1 MQVAGSPEVSSHVL
15 TSDVLPQHPLVTI
28 EADASGLLPNLRE
41 VWEYRELLYFLI
53 WRDVKVRYKQTA
65 VGIVWVVLQ
74 PVLMMVVFTVFFGRL
89 GVRSDSDVPYP
100 LLAYAGLLPWTF
112 FSTSANSS
120 ANSLVG
126 GAHLVTKVYFPRLI
140 VPVASVAAIL
150 IDLGISFGVLTILMI
165 YWQVAPTWNLL
176 ALPAFLI
183 LLLALAL
190 GFGILMSALNV
201 KYRDVRVALPF
212 LLQVWFFCS
221 PIIYPVSFIPPSLR
235 CVILLNPMTG
245 IISGFRSSLYG
256 RDAFDWLSISISMAL
271 IGLLL
276 MYALFTFKRM
286 EKGFADLI

>member
-1 MQVAGSPEVSSHVL
+1 MQVAGSPEASPQAVSS
-15 TSDVLPQHPLVTI
+15 DFLPQHPLVTI
-28 EADASGLLPNLRE
+28 EAAASGLLPNLRE

-74 PVLMMVVFTVFFGRL
+74 PVLMMLVFTIFFGRL
-89 GVRSDSDVPYP
+89 AVRSESGIPYP

-112 FSTSANSS
+112 FSTAAISS

-126 GAHLVTKVYFPRLI
+126 GAQLVTKVYFPRLT

-150 IDLGISFGVLTILMI
+150 IDLGISFGVLMILMI
-165 YWQVAPTWNLL
+165 YWQIAPTWNLL
-176 ALPAFLI
+176 ALPAFLV
-183 LLLALAL
+183 LVVALAL

-221 PIIYPVSFIPPSLR
+221 PIIYPVSFIPPSWR
-235 CVILLNPMTG
+235 WVMLLNPMTG

-256 RDAFDWLSISISMAL
+256 RDAFDWLSISISVTL

-286 EKGFADLI
+286 EKNFADLI